1 MIVTPD
7 HEAKWKIRKNGKG
20 SVTTQNNSMV
30 IKSVWTEIVSIH
42 ANCES
47 TVKIKEKQK
56 PSIICLRTNL
66 LESSVQLH
74 LEWTALY
81 SSGRPGIGNCPA
93 KASTSTLI
101 SATRCWNFSPWDNA
115 WTNAFRVALG
125 SRLFC
130 TSTVSS
136 MPAEEW
142 KAWVIYILFVRNLF
156 TPIPP
161 LKK

>member
-7 HEAKWKIRKNGKG
+7 HEAKWKTRKNGKG
-20 SVTTQNNSMV
+20 WVTTQNNSMV

-74 LEWTALY
+74 LESELRSTARVDLALGIVRRKPPPQPW
-81 SSGRPGIGNCPA
+81 SPLPAAGTSLPGIMPEQTP
-93 KASTSTLI
+93 SEWLWDPDF
-101 SATRCWNFSPWDNA
+101 SAPPQSVQCLRKN
-115 WTNAFRVALG
+115 G
-125 SRLFC
+125 
-130 TSTVSS
+130 
-136 MPAEEW
+136 
-142 KAWVIYILFVRNLF
+142 KHGLF
-156 TPIPP
+156 TFCLWEIF
-161 LKK
+161 LHQFLL